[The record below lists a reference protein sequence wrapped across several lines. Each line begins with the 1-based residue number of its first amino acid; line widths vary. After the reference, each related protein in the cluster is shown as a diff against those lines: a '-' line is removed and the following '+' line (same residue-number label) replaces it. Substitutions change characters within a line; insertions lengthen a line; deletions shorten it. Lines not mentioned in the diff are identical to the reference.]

1 VKRFAP
7 EGQTDDSSPPSL
19 ALLTPGVPIDVGG
32 LPARL
37 LSPAVTEAVPPLVLY
52 LHRGDFIPQPTSPPP
67 LVARLLAAAGAAVVT
82 LRDPLAPAA
91 HSPAA
96 LDIAYAALQWM
107 QRHKASLASERSP
120 MVVAGEH
127 TGGNL
132 AAALAMKARDLA
144 TPPLAGQILLSPT
157 LDPSPGTATLTSQRV
172 DGLPRALVVTSDSDP
187 WRDQTLAYT
196 QQLRA
201 AGVGVRERVLDA
213 GQSWPAG
220 LNVDDTDAP
229 WITAVCIAFEQ
240 FFRSL
245 APAPDL
251 TPTRAAV
258 R

>member
-1 VKRFAP
+1 MKRFAP
-7 EGQTDDSSPPSL
+7 ESQSDDASL
-19 ALLTPGVPIDVGG
+19 ALQTLGVPIDVCGM
-32 LPARL
+32 PARL
-37 LSPAVTEAVPPLVLY
+37 LSPTASGALPPLVLH
-52 LHRGDFIPQPTSPPP
+52 LHGGNVITQATSPPP

-82 LRDPLAPAA
+82 LCDPRAPAA
-91 HSPAA
+91 PLSVAV
-96 LDIAYAALQWM
+96 DTAYAALLWV

-127 TGGNL
+127 AGGHL

-144 TPPLAGQILLSPT
+144 APPLAGQILLSPMLGPT
-157 LDPSPGTATLTSQRV
+157 PSTATLTSQRL
-172 DGLPRALVVTSDSDP
+172 DGLPRGLVITSDSDP
-187 WRDQTLAYT
+187 LRDETLAHS

-220 LNVDDTDAP
+220 LNDGDTDAP

-251 TPTRAAV
+251 TQARPAV